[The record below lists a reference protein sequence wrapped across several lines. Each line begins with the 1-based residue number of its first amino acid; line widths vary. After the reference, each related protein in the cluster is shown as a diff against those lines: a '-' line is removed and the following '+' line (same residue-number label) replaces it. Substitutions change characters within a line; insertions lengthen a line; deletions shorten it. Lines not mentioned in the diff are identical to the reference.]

1 MDDTLPWPNEYKR
14 LFVQGGDYYEFAHF
28 GWGDVWQQF
37 YGYCKGYKEG
47 ADRLIEDALA
57 SRDISRLDT
66 VVFPA
71 FFLYR
76 QFIELSLK
84 QSILEF
90 SRGGYSEKIATLK
103 QLNHDLEAIWKEFVK
118 ALPKARNESE
128 QATLQVIEKYIRD
141 FSTLDKSS
149 YSFRYPI
156 TKKLTLIFGEEQRI
170 NLRHVKE
177 RMAELEAFF
186 SGASAYMDDLRTTEL
201 ELRAEFE
208 NEFYQE
214 GF

>member
-1 MDDTLPWPNEYKR
+1 MDNTLLWPDEYKH

-37 YGYCKGYKEG
+37 YGYCKGYKEA
-47 ADRLIEDALA
+47 ADRLIDDALA
-57 SRDISRLDT
+57 SRDIARLDT

-84 QSILEF
+84 QAILEF
-90 SRGGYSEKIATLK
+90 SRGYYSGKIATLK
-103 QLNHDLEAIWKEFVK
+103 QLNHDLEAMWKEFLK
-118 ALPKARNESE
+118 ALPEARNEKE
-128 QATLQVIEKYIRD
+128 QVTLQVVEKYICE

-156 TKKLTLIFGEEQRI
+156 TKNLTLIFGEEQRI
-170 NLRHVKE
+170 NLRHAKE

-186 SGASAYMDDLRTTEL
+186 SGTSSYMDDLRSTEL
-201 ELRAEFE
+201 EMRAEFE
-208 NEFYQE
+208 NEFYQD

>member
-1 MDDTLPWPNEYKR
+1 M
-14 LFVQGGDYYEFAHF
+14 
-28 GWGDVWQQF
+28 
-37 YGYCKGYKEG
+37 
-47 ADRLIEDALA
+47 
-57 SRDISRLDT
+57 
-66 VVFPA
+66 
-71 FFLYR
+71 
-76 QFIELSLK
+76 K
-84 QSILEF
+84 QAILEF
-90 SRGGYSEKIATLK
+90 SRCGYSEKIATLK

-118 ALPKARNESE
+118 VLPEARNENE
-128 QATLQVIEKYIRD
+128 QVTLQVVEKYIRD
-141 FSTLDKSS
+141 FSALDKYS

-186 SGASAYMDDLRTTEL
+186 SGASAYMDALRTSEL
-201 ELRAEFE
+201 DMRVEFE